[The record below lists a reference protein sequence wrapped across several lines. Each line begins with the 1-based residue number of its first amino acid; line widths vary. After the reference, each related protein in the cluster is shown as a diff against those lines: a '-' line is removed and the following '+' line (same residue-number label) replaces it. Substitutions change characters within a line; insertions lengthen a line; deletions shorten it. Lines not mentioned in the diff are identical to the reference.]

1 VQKRNGAVVHNARR
15 GAGKVG
21 VVTFYDAAVF
31 IMPFGKYQ
39 GRKLDDIASSNE
51 GLRYLDWLFGE
62 GKDITKPW
70 HAAVATYLADPSI
83 KKELESL

>member
-21 VVTFYDAAVF
+21 VVTFHDAAVF
-31 IMPFGKYQ
+31 IMPFGKYKGQ
-39 GRKLDDIASSNE
+39 NLDVISSSNE
-51 GLRYLDWLFGE
+51 GLKYLDWLLGDS
-62 GKDITKPW
+62 KDVAEPW
-70 HAAVATYLADPSI
+70 YLAVATYLADPSI